1 MKALEEKIL
10 KEGKVFAGDILNVG
24 SFLNQQIDP
33 AFMTEMAEEV
43 YRLFSG
49 EKITKV
55 LTIESSGIAF
65 GFAVARRFGTN
76 LVFAKKSRTSN
87 QNSDLLTAVIHSF
100 THGNDYTATVSAE
113 YLSEGDNVLIVDDFL
128 ANGQAL
134 KGLIKIVHEAGA
146 EVAGCVAAIEKGF
159 QKGGDSIRGSGIRV
173 ESLAIIESMSDAGIT
188 FRPQ

>member
-10 KEGKVFAGDILNVG
+10 KEGRIYAGDILNVG

-33 AFMTEMAEEV
+33 AFMMDMADEIC
-43 YRLFSG
+43 RLFSS

-65 GFAVARRFGTN
+65 GYAIAYRLGTK
-76 LVFAKKSRTSN
+76 LIFAKKNRSKN
-87 QNSDLLTAVIHSF
+87 QPDGLLSANIHSF
-100 THGNDYTATVSAE
+100 THGNDYTATVASE
-113 YLSEGDNVLIVDDFL
+113 YIDENDKILIVDDFL

-134 KGLIKIVHEAGA
+134 NGMIEIVEKAGA
-146 EVAGCVAAIEKGF
+146 KVAGCAVAIEKGF
-159 QKGGDSIRGSGIRV
+159 QKGGDDIRSKGYRV
-173 ESLAIIESMSDAGIT
+173 ESLAIVEKMSDDGIA